1 VRSGMHKDGNKLFAA
16 LRTRTVAVAAFVS
29 RHRTAAEVASV
40 AAVAALATVVRV
52 WRLTTVGFGGDE
64 AVYAGQAALL
74 AHFPGMDRWF
84 IPASRGNS
92 NFLVTQWLVSL
103 LYRAF
108 GLSDY
113 LPRLL
118 SVVASVATVVLVYLI
133 ARQLYGRR
141 REALLAALV
150 MAVSGYAVLLGR
162 LALLDATACFLLA
175 ASMYCLTRW
184 VSSDRLV
191 WLGLFVVVTAVAVQ
205 AKVTN
210 GLILPI
216 TVLVMLLTRS
226 WRRLTWRRILAV
238 APLGLLALTPAIVQV
253 FANSGGVRDYFS
265 ASTARTS
272 AVPWYY
278 YLGIVR
284 SNEGALLSAVLL
296 LGVLVAM
303 VSHQRADALPLI
315 WLGTYAV
322 FVQLYPLKGFNYV
335 LPLMP
340 PLALLAGRGL
350 GWVVAQLHRGLR
362 WSPAVLAASVAVVLV
377 GSQAGVVRATIHN
390 DRSAGMREA
399 ARWLEAHGAGRAG
412 VMTLSHGSG
421 QYVLPFYGG
430 IDSYPY
436 GRFRIATV
444 VPGGQVVKTT
454 PRIGG
459 LVPLDWVTYWPARL
473 IDEGRVSYLVYQ
485 TRPLEDPPEQSEVAV
500 TVTEKQF
507 RSMIG
512 QYGGRLV
519 HTVYWQHE
527 ARVYIYR
534 VTKHLA
540 EPVIT
545 ARPIRVLGTDGSSP
559 SSGTSSA
566 PATREAFLVKAHG
579 FAFGSPLTVTYHG
592 QRVGSTV
599 ADPAGSATLR
609 VDVPITGR
617 SQYHL
622 IVSDQKGNSAS
633 VTGVSRTKLSYRV
646 DHGIVRVSG
655 VGFKPRGRV
664 VLSYRQK
671 TIDVTRAHANGSV
684 SWSFRL
690 PANTHP
696 RFRILATGEGGRV
709 AYAIG
714 LSTPS
719 LAFVTKDHVSRL
731 TGLHYS
737 ASSRVSLTLRNHVV
751 GVAHTDATGAF
762 RQTLVL
768 PSWTTPGDSLTAT
781 DPIGRQAT
789 VRGVVGR

>member
-1 VRSGMHKDGNKLFAA
+1 MRSGKHSDGDRRFAV
-16 LRTRTVAVAAFVS
+16 LRSRSAAAAAFVS
-29 RHRTAAEVASV
+29 RHRTAAGA
-40 AAVAALATVVRV
+40 AAVAGVVALATVLRV

-64 AVYAGQAALL
+64 SVYAGQAALL
-74 AHFPGMDRWF
+74 ADVPDMHRWF

-113 LPRLL
+113 APRLL
-118 SVVASVATVVLVYLI
+118 SAVASIATVVLVYLI
-133 ARQLYGRR
+133 AHRLYGRR
-141 REALLAALV
+141 RDALLAALV
-150 MAVSGYAVLLGR
+150 MSVSGYVVLLGR
-162 LALLDATACFLLA
+162 LALLDATACLLLA
-175 ASMYCLTRW
+175 ASMYFLTLW
-184 VSSDRLV
+184 LGSDRLV
-191 WLGLFVVVTAVAVQ
+191 WLGLFVVTTAVAVQ

-216 TVLVMLLTRS
+216 TVLIVLLTGT
-226 WRRLTWRRILAV
+226 WRRLTWRRILAMV
-238 APLGLLALTPAIVQV
+238 PLGLLALSPAIVQV
-253 FANSGGVRDYFS
+253 ISNSGGVRDYFS
-265 ASTARTS
+265 SSTARTS
-272 AVPWYY
+272 AVPWHY
-278 YLGIVR
+278 YLGVVW

-296 LGVLVAM
+296 LGVVLAV
-303 VSHQRADALPLI
+303 VRHERADALPLI

-322 FVQLYPLKGFNYV
+322 FLQLYPLKGFNYV

-350 GWVVAQLHRGLR
+350 AWVVAQLHRGLR

-377 GSQAGVVRATIHN
+377 GSQVGAVRAAIHN

-444 VPGGQVVKTT
+444 VPGGRVVKST
-454 PRIGG
+454 PRAGG

-512 QYGGRLV
+512 QYGGQLV

-545 ARPIRVLGTDGSSP
+545 ARAVRALGTDGNP
-559 SSGTSSA
+559 SSSGITPTGA
-566 PATREAFLVKAHG
+566 AKEAFLVKAHG
-579 FAFGSPLTVTYHG
+579 FAYGSPLTVTYHG
-592 QRVGSTV
+592 QPVGYTMADSVGS
-599 ADPAGSATLR
+599 AMLR
-609 VDVPITGR
+609 VNVPITGR

-655 VGFKPRGRV
+655 VGFKPRGTV

-671 TIDVTRAHANGSV
+671 TIDVTRARADGSV

-719 LAFVTKDHVSRL
+719 LAFVTKDHVARL

-737 ASSRVSLTLRNHVV
+737 ASSRVSLTLRNQVV